1 MTRRGFVSRT
11 LAGAAALGV
20 PAAMS
25 APRVAASAPSAKPV
39 PGPSP
44 SPTDSAVSSLTYRA
58 LALQVVCQA
67 VNGAETRAEA
77 QRQMLASVER
87 IGAQLGASKAFIGP
101 DCRLVVLP
109 EYFLTSFPLGEPI
122 EAWGQKAAV
131 EMDGPVYDALG
142 RVAQAH
148 GVFLS
153 GNAYEL
159 DDHFPGLY
167 FQTSFCLDPS
177 GDVVLR
183 YRRLNSMFTPTPH
196 DVLDRYLDVY
206 GADGLFPVADTEI
219 GRLAAVASEEILY
232 PEVARALALRGAEVL
247 LHSTS
252 EPFGYDSAPKDIA
265 KQARALE
272 NLAYVVSANSAGI
285 TGTPIPASSTDGG
298 SKVLDYEGRVLAE
311 AGPGESMAAYAALD
325 LDALRRYRRRP
336 GMSNLLA
343 RQRIELYAATY
354 TGPSVYPPNTMADGP
369 PPRAH
374 FRQTLQS
381 SIDRLAERGVI

>member
-11 LAGAAALGV
+11 LAAAGAAALV
-20 PAAMS
+20 TPTDAHAATS
-25 APRVAASAPSAKPV
+25 AAPWAA
-39 PGPSP
+39 P
-44 SPTDSAVSSLTYRA
+44 SPTRSSPPVSDLAYRA
-58 LALQVVCQA
+58 LALQVVCEA
-67 VNGAETRAEA
+67 VNSAETRAEA
-77 QRQMLASVER
+77 QRRMLGSVQR
-87 IGAQLGASKAFIGP
+87 IGAQVRASKAFIGP

-131 EMDGPVYDALG
+131 EMDGPVYEALG
-142 RVAQAH
+142 RVAQDN

-159 DDHFPGLY
+159 DEHFPGLY

-206 GADGLFPVADTEI
+206 GADGLFPVAETEI

-232 PEVARALALRGAEVL
+232 PEVARCLALRGAEVF

-252 EPFGYDSAPKDIA
+252 EPFGYDAAPKDVA
-265 KQARALE
+265 KRARALE

-285 TGTPIPASSTDGG
+285 TGTPIPAASTDGG

-325 LDALRRYRRRP
+325 LGALRRYRRRP
-336 GMSNLLA
+336 GMPNLLA
-343 RQRIELYAATY
+343 RQRLELYAPTY
-354 TGPSVYPPNTMADGP
+354 AARTVYPPNTMSDGP
-369 PPRAH
+369 PPRSH
-374 FRQTLQS
+374 FRDT
-381 SIDRLAERGVI
+381 LAETIERLDASGVI

>member
-1 MTRRGFVSRT
+1 MTRRGFVSCT
-11 LAGAAALGV
+11 LAA
-20 PAAMS
+20 
-25 APRVAASAPSAKPV
+25 AASAAAVGV
-39 PGPSP
+39 PTAAAAPRSEAAP
-44 SPTDSAVSSLTYRA
+44 LPHPAPPVSSLAYRA
-58 LALQVVCQA
+58 LALQVVCEA
-67 VNGAETRAEA
+67 VNSAETRAEA
-77 QRQMLASVER
+77 QGRMLASVER
-87 IGAQLGASKAFIGP
+87 IGAQVRASKAFIGP

-122 EAWGQKAAV
+122 EAWGRKAAV
-131 EMDGPVYDALG
+131 EMDGPVYEALG
-142 RVAQAH
+142 RVAQAND
-148 GVFLS
+148 VFLS

-206 GADGLFPVADTEI
+206 GVDGLFPVADTEI
-219 GRLAAVASEEILY
+219 GRLAAIASEEILY
-232 PEVARALALRGAEVL
+232 PEVARSLALRGAEVF

-252 EPFGYDSAPKDIA
+252 EPFGYEAAPKDVA
-265 KQARALE
+265 KKARALE

-325 LDALRRYRRRP
+325 LGALRRYRRRP
-336 GMSNLLA
+336 GMPNLLA
-343 RQRIELYAATY
+343 RQRLELYASTY
-354 TGPSVYPPNTMADGP
+354 AGPSVYPPNTMSDGP

-374 FRQTLQS
+374 FRDTLQS
-381 SIDRLAERGVI
+381 AIDGLAERGVI

>member
-11 LAGAAALGV
+11 LAGAAALGL
-20 PAAMS
+20 PTA
-25 APRVAASAPSAKPV
+25 AASASTAAPLPSR
-39 PGPSP
+39 
-44 SPTDSAVSSLTYRA
+44 TDPPVSSLSYRA
-58 LALQVVCQA
+58 LALQVVCEA
-67 VNGAETRAEA
+67 VNSAETRDEA
-77 QRQMLASVER
+77 QRRMLASVER
-87 IGAQLGASKAFIGP
+87 IGAQVRASKAFIGP

-122 EAWGQKAAV
+122 EAWGRKAAV

-142 RVAQAH
+142 RVAQAND
-148 GVFLS
+148 VFLS

-196 DVLDRYLDVY
+196 DVLDKYLDVY

-232 PEVARALALRGAEVL
+232 PEVARSLALRGAEVL

-265 KQARALE
+265 KQARAIE

-336 GMSNLLA
+336 GMPNLLA
-343 RQRIELYAATY
+343 RQRLELYASTY
-354 TGPSVYPPNTMADGP
+354 SGSVYPPNTMLDGP

-374 FRQTLQS
+374 FRDTLQTA
-381 SIDRLAERGVI
+381 IDGLAERGVI